1 MSQRRAIQEIKARL
15 SLVDVVRRYVEL
27 KRNGARWVA
36 PCPFHQETKPSFS
49 VNEEEGF
56 FYCFGCHA
64 SGDLFD
70 FYGRINGL
78 DFRETLEAL
87 AEETGVT
94 LDRYDDGSPEATA
107 RRQGLSE
114 KQQMLRLHDLA
125 ASHFAGNLAGSAG
138 KECRDYM
145 QQRGIAEDVAKAF
158 GLGWSLREWQALTDV
173 FRRAGFAPELG
184 VKAALLSQNGRGRV
198 YDRFRGRFMF
208 PIRSL
213 AGRVV
218 AFGGRI
224 IANEEDEAKYI
235 NSSDSPLYKKGEHL
249 YGLYQARRAIAAGT
263 PAMLT
268 EGYMDVVTLHQFG
281 YRGAVGVL
289 GTALTPEQVKRL
301 SGFTSTIELLF
312 DGDRA
317 GRKAALRSAEMLL
330 VRGLRCR
337 VVLFP
342 EGEDIDSL
350 LRSRGPALFES
361 LRASAPEGLAFCI
374 QTLKDMA
381 PRDAVDW
388 ARTFLRQVEQPELVS
403 GYASALANGLG
414 LAEAELREQTAS
426 ARRLSA
432 RPARMSQTTPAARSR
447 QTCDRELMTFAV
459 RYPHALPR
467 LRELGAHLCL
477 SAPWSRSLWE
487 KLEKNPPEDVFHLLD
502 EREKTFWV
510 RCRTGNVPP
519 LENEE
524 GEFAA
529 LRSLLDRMQFAGQQ
543 ASVTAA
549 LRQGAGTSDFETDI
563 EYLRA
568 LQETLERTHGKQH

>member
-15 SLVDVVRRYVEL
+15 SLVDVVRRYVDL

-94 LDRYDDGSPEATA
+94 LDRHDSGAPAAD

-125 ASHFAGNLAGSAG
+125 ASHFAGNLTGSVG
-138 KECRDYM
+138 EECRAYM
-145 QQRGIAEDVAKAF
+145 RQRGISEDIARTF

-173 FRRAGFAPELG
+173 FRRAGFAPEVG

-213 AGRVV
+213 SGRVV

-281 YRGAVGVL
+281 YTGAVGVL

-350 LRSRGPALFES
+350 LRSRGPELFES

-374 QTLKDMA
+374 RTLRDMA
-381 PRDAVDW
+381 PRDAVEW
-388 ARTFLRQVEQPELVS
+388 TRAFLRQVEQPELVS

-414 LAEAELREQTAS
+414 LSEAELREQAAS
-426 ARRLSA
+426 ARRL
-432 RPARMSQTTPAARSR
+432 PARQAATPQAAPAASPR

-467 LRELGAHLCL
+467 LRELGAQLRL

-487 KLEKNPPEDVFHLLD
+487 KLEKNSPEDVFHLLD
-502 EREKTFWV
+502 EREKTFWI

-529 LRSLLDRMQFAGQQ
+529 LRSMLDRIQLAEQK

-568 LQETLERTHGKQH
+568 LKETLERTHGKQH